1 MAKKK
6 QSVLEQDLSSD
17 ANIMDIMSMGNNSR
31 VFSRNSL
38 VDYSYKTGI
47 WVMDYAYG
55 YEVNVY
61 NEAEEFLKKRYVL
74 GIQSGSFNV
83 ITGRTQAYKTTTLV
97 KMISNIAY
105 INNGNIVHYD
115 AENRQTLQR
124 VQTLSKLPLHWFEGD
139 RPLYSLRQGAIGF
152 DSLQEDIATI
162 YKQKMKNRHLLEKDT
177 GEVDSRNRPIKL
189 MPPTIVMVDSLQNV
203 IEKEYD
209 IDDTKSVDGIDDLRS
224 KTQGAR
230 NAYTIRGFLTD
241 ILPMLKDANIL
252 LFVIAHKTA
261 NMSLN
266 PFGGVKK
273 QFQYGKNDERMSGG
287 AALEYNASTVSD
299 FTGYVAKDDRFF
311 METDG
316 FDGNKILFEPTKAST
331 NESGNKDT
339 GRGFDLVIDKR
350 NEGVDNIRSSV
361 LFLNA
366 CGRLKGNKASY
377 TLLDAEGNPV
387 GKSFKW
393 KTVLEDLR
401 SNEETMRLFMQ
412 ITHEEMK
419 KLIAPAPQDTHGT
432 INVIDLE
439 AFAA

>member
-1 MAKKK
+1 MAAKKQK
-6 QSVLEQDLSSD
+6 VLEQDLNSD
-17 ANIMDIMSMGNNSR
+17 ANIMDIISNGNNGR

-47 WVMDYAYG
+47 WIMDYAYG

-74 GIQSGSFNV
+74 GIQSGTMNV
-83 ITGRTQAYKTTTLV
+83 ITGRTQSWKTTTLI
-97 KMISNIAY
+97 KIISNIAFA
-105 INNGNIVHYD
+105 NGGNVIHYD

-139 RPLYSLRQGAIGF
+139 HPLYSFRQESIGF
-152 DSLQEDIATI
+152 DTLQEDISNI
-162 YKQKMKNRHLLEKDT
+162 YKQKMRNKHLLEKDT
-177 GEVDSRNRPIKL
+177 GEVDSRNRSIKL
-189 MPPTIVMVDSLQNV
+189 MPPTVIMLDSLQNV
-203 IEKEYD
+203 IEKEYN
-209 IDDTKSVDGIDDLRS
+209 IEDTKSIDGIEDLRS

-230 NAYTIRGFLTD
+230 NAYTIRGFLTE
-241 ILPMLKDANIL
+241 ILPMLKAANIL

-273 QFQYGKNDERMSGG
+273 QFQYGKNDERISGG
-287 AALEYNASTVSD
+287 AAVEYNASTVSD
-299 FTGYVAKDDRFF
+299 FTGKVSKDDRFF
-311 METDG
+311 IDQDG
-316 FDGNKILFEPTKAST
+316 FDGNLVLFEPTKAST

-361 LFLNA
+361 LLLKDK
-366 CGRLKGNKASY
+366 GRLKGNKAAF
-377 TLLDAEGNPV
+377 TLLDVDGNPV
-387 GKSFKW
+387 GKSFRW
-393 KTVLEDLR
+393 KTILQDLKED
-401 SNEETMRLFMQ
+401 EETMKLFMQ

-419 KLIAPAPQDTHGT
+419 KLIAPAPSDTHGT

-439 AFAA
+439 SFAS